1 MSYTDLDRLT
11 AFAGVYQAAYCVRQ
25 IARQG
30 TVDTR
35 IMEPCIHSLFQIDT
49 PSVAAAFG
57 PPGAVASGARQ
68 IVAQLTAGSNGG
80 PPRDQEL
87 LRYVVTLVKLER
99 TLAGRRDMLE
109 AIRAGIEAI
118 STGRADRPLLD
129 PDLLA
134 SLATL
139 YSDTVSHLAP
149 RIIVKGEPLHLKNPD
164 NQSRIRAVLLAGIR
178 AAMLWRQVG
187 GRRWQILLGQRRL
200 LESARAYLASAV
212 LG

>member
-35 IMEPCIHSLFQIDT
+35 IMEPCIFSLFQIDT
-49 PSVAAAFG
+49 PNVAAAFG
-57 PPGAVASGARQ
+57 PPGAVATGARQ
-68 IVAQLTAGSNGG
+68 IVAQLTGKANGG

-87 LRYVVTLVKLER
+87 LRYVVTIIKLER
-99 TLAGRRDMLE
+99 ALAGRRDMLE

-118 STGRADRPLLD
+118 ATARGDQPLLD

-134 SLATL
+134 SLAAI
-139 YSDTVSHLAP
+139 YSDTVSRLSP
-149 RIIVKGEPLHLKNPD
+149 RIIVKGEPLHLKNPA
-164 NQSRIRAVLLAGIR
+164 NQSRIRSLLLSGIR

-187 GRRWQILLGQRRL
+187 GRRWQVLFGQRQL
-200 LESARAYLASAV
+200 LDSARAYLSSAA
-212 LG
+212 LS

>member
-35 IMEPCIHSLFQIDT
+35 IMEPCIYSLFQLDA
-49 PSVAAAFG
+49 PDVAAAFG
-57 PPGAVASGARQ
+57 PPGAVANGARQ

-99 TLAGRRDMLE
+99 ALSGRRDMLE

-118 STGRADRPLLD
+118 AAGRADQPLLD
-129 PDLLA
+129 PGLLA
-134 SLATL
+134 CLATI

-149 RIIVKGEPLHLKNPD
+149 RIIVK
-164 NQSRIRAVLLAGIR
+164 
-178 AAMLWRQVG
+178 
-187 GRRWQILLGQRRL
+187 
-200 LESARAYLASAV
+200 ASPCT
-212 LG
+212 

>member
-35 IMEPCIHSLFQIDT
+35 IMEPCIYSLFQLDT
-49 PSVAAAFG
+49 PTVAATFG
-57 PPGAVASGARQ
+57 PTGAVSSGARQ
-68 IVAQLTAGSNGG
+68 IVAQLTAGANGG

-87 LRYVVTLVKLER
+87 LRTVVTIVKLER
-99 TLAGRRDMLE
+99 ALADRRDMLE

-118 STGRADRPLLD
+118 AAGRGDQPLLD
-129 PDLLA
+129 PALLA
-134 SLATL
+134 SLATI
-139 YSDTVSHLAP
+139 YSDTISHLSP
-149 RIIVKGEPLHLKNPD
+149 RIVVKGEPLHLKNQD
-164 NQSRIRAVLLAGIR
+164 NQHRIRSVLLAGIR

-187 GRRWQILLGQRRL
+187 GRRWHILFRQRQL
-200 LESARAYLASAV
+200 LESARKYLSSAV
-212 LG
+212 LS

>member
-1 MSYTDLDRLT
+1 MNYTDQDRLI

-35 IMEPCIHSLFQIDT
+35 ILEPCIYSLFQLDA
-49 PSVAAAFG
+49 PSVPAAFG
-57 PPGAVASGARQ
+57 PAGAVATGARQ
-68 IVAQLTAGSNGG
+68 IVAQLTAGASAG
-80 PPRDQEL
+80 PPRDHEL
-87 LRYVVTLVKLER
+87 LRYVVTLIKLEGALSR
-99 TLAGRRDMLE
+99 RRDMLE

-118 STGRADRPLLD
+118 TAGRADRPLLD
-129 PDLLA
+129 PGLLA
-134 SLATL
+134 SLATI
-139 YSDTVSHLAP
+139 YSDTISHLAP

-164 NQSRIRAVLLAGIR
+164 NQARIRAVLLAGIR

-187 GRRWQILLGQRRL
+187 GRRWQILLSQRRL
-200 LESARAYLASAV
+200 LESARAYLAAAV

>member
-11 AFAGVYQAAYCVRQ
+11 AFAGVYQSAYCVRQ

-35 IMEPCIHSLFQIDT
+35 IMDPCIHSLFQIDT
-49 PSVAAAFG
+49 PNVAAAFG

-68 IVAQLTAGSNGG
+68 IVAQLTAGSNSG

-99 TLAGRRDMLE
+99 ALSGRRDMLE

-118 STGRADRPLLD
+118 AAGRGDRPLLD
-129 PDLLA
+129 PSLLA
-134 SLATL
+134 SPGHYLQR
-139 YSDTVSHLAP
+139 HPEPPLAP
-149 RIIVKGEPLHLKNPD
+149 YHGPRRAPAPQQPGQPEPHP
-164 NQSRIRAVLLAGIR
+164 RR
-178 AAMLWRQVG
+178 AARRCARRHALAS
-187 GRRWQILLGQRRL
+187 GRRASLADPARPAAAP
-200 LESARAYLASAV
+200 ESARGYLASAV

>member
-1 MSYTDLDRLT
+1 MSYTDMDRLT
-11 AFAGVYQAAYCVRQ
+11 AFAGIYQAAYCVRQ

-30 TVDTR
+30 TIDTR

-57 PPGAVASGARQ
+57 APGAVASGARQ

-80 PPRDQEL
+80 PPRDHEL
-87 LRYVVTLVKLER
+87 LRYVVTIVKLER
-99 TLAGRRDMLE
+99 ALSGRRDMLE

-118 STGRADRPLLD
+118 GAGRGDRPLLD
-129 PDLLA
+129 SEVLA
-134 SLATL
+134 SLASL

-164 NQSRIRAVLLAGIR
+164 NQSRIRAVLLAGVR

>member
-25 IARQG
+25 IARHG

-35 IMEPCIHSLFQIDT
+35 IMEPCIYSLFQIDT

-68 IVAQLTAGSNGG
+68 IVAQLTAET
-80 PPRDQEL
+80 PRDHEL
-87 LRYVVTLVKLER
+87 LRYVVTIVKLER
-99 TLAGRRDMLE
+99 ALSGRRDMLQ
-109 AIRAGIEAI
+109 AVRAGIEALAA
-118 STGRADRPLLD
+118 GLADLPLLD
-129 PDLLA
+129 PGLLA
-134 SLATL
+134 SLASI

-149 RIIVKGEPLHLKNPD
+149 RIIVKGEPLHLKNQD
-164 NQSRIRAVLLAGIR
+164 NQHRIRAVLLAGIR

-187 GRRWQILLGQRRL
+187 GRRWQILVGQKRL
-200 LESARAYLASAV
+200 LESARGYLASAV
-212 LG
+212 LN